1 MFKNLFLLLFVSFA
15 LLQAKATQPP
25 THKPITL
32 KYLKQQPKGVSR
44 DFYIWLFLQQEI
56 SPKEASEAYKLAKN
70 KNTKLFGLY
79 FKKGDNKNLSLKTIC
94 ERMPLSKLIKQ
105 DTNCISKALTLKKA
119 ETLDKR
125 TLTLLS
131 KKLTKVNP
139 TLSKSL
145 AIIAHKNP
153 FNELIKENANFIGN
167 FYFNV
172 SQSFK
177 TTHLNKPIPPK
188 RLAQLL
194 SQKNSTF
201 LRMLKSAM
209 ISQNMSIL
217 SHSFLDLDYTS
228 SKQFLDYES
237 SFYLGM
243 NFLFVKQDKAKSLAL
258 LETSLKKS
266 YRSLDQNRAIFWKF
280 LASKDTKFLN
290 QLVEKKDIDIYSL
303 AAIELT
309 KSQPKFNIIHTID
322 TKETKANWNIQDPF
336 EWEKIL
342 QTYRKTK
349 DKTLLEKVNHTDT
362 TPHFV
367 WLSKKAGEEYFL
379 TPYPEIFS
387 KFSKE
392 TQALLYALG
401 RQESL
406 FIPTAISTSYALGIM
421 QLMPFN
427 VEAIAK
433 DFKED
438 KKVGYLDMFNP
449 NINVR
454 YAEYFTR
461 PLLREFK
468 HPLFISYAYNG
479 GPGFTRRLLAKNYL
493 FKQNNPLDPWY
504 SIEMI
509 PYEESRI
516 YGKKVLA
523 NYVIYKRIFG
533 FESNLLPL
541 LKQTLIY

>member
-1 MFKNLFLLLFVSFA
+1 MLKKLILLFFISFA
-15 LLQAKATQPP
+15 CLQAKTTQPP

-32 KYLKQQPKGVSR
+32 EYLKQQPKGISR

-94 ERMPLSKLIKQ
+94 ERMPTSKLIKQ

-125 TLTLLS
+125 TLAMLS

-139 TLSKSL
+139 TLSRSL
-145 AIIAHKNP
+145 AIMASKNP
-153 FNELIKENANFIGN
+153 FNELLKENANFIGN
-167 FYFNV
+167 FYFNL

-177 TTHLNKPIPPK
+177 NTHLNKPIPPK

-194 SQKNSTF
+194 KEKNSTF
-201 LRMLKSAM
+201 LRMIKSAI
-209 ISQNMSIL
+209 ISQNMSVF
-217 SHSFLDLDYTS
+217 SHSFLDLDYTN

-243 NFLFVKQDKAKSLAL
+243 NFLFIKKDSAKALPL
-258 LETSLKKS
+258 LETSLQKS
-266 YRSLDQNRAIFWKF
+266 YRSLDQNRAIFWMY
-280 LASKDTKFLN
+280 LASKDTKFLTK
-290 QLVEKKDIDIYSL
+290 LIEKKDVDIYSL
-303 AAIELT
+303 AALELT
-309 KSQPKFNIIHTID
+309 HSKPQFNIIQKID
-322 TKETKANWNIQDPF
+322 TKPTPATWDIKDPF

-342 QTYRKTK
+342 ANYKKTK
-349 DKTLLEKVNHTDT
+349 NPKLLEKVNHTNT

-367 WLSKKAGEEYFL
+367 WLSKKTGEEYFL

-438 KKVGYLDMFNP
+438 KKVGYLDMFDP
-449 NINVR
+449 NTNVR

-493 FKQNNPLDPWY
+493 FKKNNSLDPWY

-523 NYVIYKRIFG
+523 NYIIYKRIFG

-541 LKQTLIY
+541 LEQTLIY